1 MKITQNETFKRVFN
15 KKIILGVLTILMAAV
30 FIGITSFV
38 PFLIKPE
45 NIGTAEFWTNE
56 LIIVAITILALFS
69 ALFVGQ
75 ASNAQNPQS
84 QLARAKVRFVA
95 SRDNISNRNA
105 FCQWIKKVLQPRDI
119 QAIKERELRILG
131 IDDYT
136 ILKLEDGQIKSLAEN
151 PQKFNDRYYSQLDK
165 RVVEAVLALKEG
177 VKRIK
182 LVEPG
187 YYLTVSSI
195 DSDKTIS
202 EKSGREQKVKT
213 IKLIVS
219 VLSKIILTLIPAMI
233 MAMFV
238 KEVVEGAADGQ
249 AAEAAAKFTSRMF
262 ALVSSA
268 FYGYFVG
275 CQTNDID
282 ADYINLKSDVHKDFE
297 EDKDFV
303 AVDQQEL
310 AKQEFIERVKKENQ
324 EYSKSLGFNE
334 NPEPEGPIAIM
345 NNMMR

>member
-1 MKITQNETFKRVFN
+1 MKITQNETFKKMFN
-15 KKIILGVLTILMAAV
+15 KKIVLGVLTILMAAI

-38 PFLIKPE
+38 PFLINPE
-45 NIGTAEFWTNE
+45 NVEKTEFWTNE

-75 ASNAQNPQS
+75 AGNAQNSQS
-84 QLARAKVRFVA
+84 QIAKAKVRFVD
-95 SRDNISNRNA
+95 SLNSMTSRNA

-119 QAIKERELRILG
+119 QSIKERELRRLG
-131 IDDYT
+131 IDDYS
-136 ILKLEDGQIKSLAEN
+136 ILKLEDAQIKSLAEN
-151 PQKFNDRYYSQLDK
+151 PQKFNGRYYSQLDK
-165 RVVEAVLALKEG
+165 RVVEAVLELKEG
-177 VKRIK
+177 VKKIK

-213 IKLIVS
+213 IRLIVS
-219 VLSKIILTLIPAMI
+219 VFSKIILTLIPAMI

-238 KEVVEGAADGQ
+238 IDTVKEGMEGQ

-262 ALVSSA
+262 ALISSA

-282 ADYINLKSDVHKDFE
+282 ADYINLKSDVHKDFA

-303 AVDQQEL
+303 PVDQQEL
-310 AKQEFIERVKKENQ
+310 AKREYIARVKKENE
-324 EYSKSLGFNE
+324 EYSKSLGFDAEQKVE
-334 NPEPEGPIAIM
+334 NPIAIVK
-345 NNMMR
+345 